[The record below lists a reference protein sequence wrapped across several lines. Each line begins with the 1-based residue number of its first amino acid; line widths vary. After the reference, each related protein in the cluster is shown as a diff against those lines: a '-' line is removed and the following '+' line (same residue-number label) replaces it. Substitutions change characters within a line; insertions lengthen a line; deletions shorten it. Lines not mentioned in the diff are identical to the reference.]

1 MFETLKNAF
10 KSKEIRVKIW
20 ITLALILVYRIGCYI
35 PIPTFNMFA
44 VTHSADT
51 SDFLSILNV
60 ITGGSMQNATL
71 FALGVLPFINS
82 SIIMQ
87 LLALVIPALEKMSKE
102 GEEGRKKLTQITR
115 IVAVVLAVVQAIG
128 IVVAFRYIN
137 VSYVND
143 KGQQV
148 SETLNGFATIF
159 SFESGAEN
167 PILTMAL
174 TIVMLVAGSVMVMW
188 LSERITEYG
197 IGNGTSIIIFI
208 GILSTAGTTMAE
220 SFKLVGNEWTYIW
233 NIIGFILVVVAVLA
247 FIVFMDGAERRI
259 TVQYSKQIKGNKMYG
274 GQSTYIPIRVNGSGV
289 MPIIFA
295 SSLLM
300 FPQMIIQLFF
310 SNTEA
315 AVWYAQYMGSG
326 TAVYYVLLALFILGF
341 SYFYA
346 QIQFNPEDVSKNIQQ
361 YGGFIPGIRAG
372 KPTSDFLKKIN
383 NRITFFGAVFLMCL
397 ALIPT
402 FIFRA
407 LAMGNG
413 TWAAPALPF
422 ANSFSATGLLIVVSV
437 ALELNKQ
444 LESQIMMKHYKG
456 FLK

>member
-10 KSKEIRVKIW
+10 KTKEIRVKIW
-20 ITLALILVYRIGCYI
+20 ITLAFILVYRIGCYI
-35 PIPTFNMFA
+35 PIPTFNMAAMQSSTAFN
-44 VTHSADT
+44 

-115 IVAVVLAVVQAIG
+115 IVAVVLAVIQAIG
-128 IVVAFRYIN
+128 IVVAFKSYFLN
-137 VSYVND
+137 V
-143 KGQQV
+143 
-148 SETLNGFATIF
+148 F
-159 SFESGAEN
+159 SFEEGADN

-174 TIVMLVAGSVMVMW
+174 TIVLLVAGSVMVMW

-208 GILSTAGTTMAE
+208 GILSTAGTTMAD
-220 SFKLVGNEWTYIW
+220 SFKLLGENWTYIW
-233 NIIGFILVVVAVLA
+233 NIIGFILIVVAVLT

-300 FPQMIIQLFF
+300 FPQMIISLFF
-310 SNTEA
+310 SGTQA
-315 AVWYAQYMGSG
+315 DVWYTNNMGSG

-402 FIFRA
+402 FLFRA
-407 LAMGNG
+407 LAMGDG
-413 TWAAPALPF
+413 TWAQPSLKF

>member
-35 PIPTFNMFA
+35 PILTFNVAAMQQAEAF
-44 VTHSADT
+44 S

-128 IVVAFRYIN
+128 IVVAFK
-137 VSYVND
+137 SYFIDV
-143 KGQQV
+143 
-148 SETLNGFATIF
+148 F
-159 SFESGAEN
+159 SFESGADN

-174 TIVMLVAGSVMVMW
+174 TIVLLVGGSVMVMW

-233 NIIGFILVVVAVLA
+233 NIIGFILVVVAVLT

-397 ALIPT
+397 SLIPT

>member
-10 KSKEIRVKIW
+10 KTKEIRVKI
-20 ITLALILVYRIGCYI
+20 IFTLLLILVYRIGCYI
-35 PIPTFNMFA
+35 PVPTIDSQQVMKAFES
-44 VTHSADT
+44 TG
-51 SDFLSILNV
+51 DFLGMLNMV
-60 ITGGSMQNATL
+60 TGSSLSQATL
-71 FALGVLPFINS
+71 FSLGILPFINS
-82 SIIMQ
+82 FIIMQ
-87 LLALVIPALEKMSKE
+87 LLSLIIPALERMSKE
-102 GEEGRKKLTQITR
+102 GEEGRQKFTQITR
-115 IVAVVLAVVQAIG
+115 IVAILLAVIQAIG
-128 IVVAFRYIN
+128 VVVMFNNGGII
-137 VSYVND
+137 
-143 KGQQV
+143 
-148 SETLNGFATIF
+148 SEGGSAIKPLFQYEVAAVANGSA
-159 SFESGAEN
+159 
-167 PILTMAL
+167 PILTMAI
-174 TIVMLVAGSVMVMW
+174 TIVILVAGSVMVMW

-208 GILSTAGTTMAE
+208 GILSTAGTSIADSLKM
-220 SFKLVGNEWTYIW
+220 VGDNWTYIW
-233 NIIGFILVVVAVLA
+233 NILGFILIVVGVLF
-247 FIVFMDGAERRI
+247 FIVWVDGAERRVA
-259 TVQYSKQIKGNKMYG
+259 VQYSKQVKGNKMYG
-274 GQSTYIPIRVNGSGV
+274 GQTTFIPIRVNGSGV

-295 SSLLM
+295 TSLLM

-315 AVWYAQYMGSG
+315 AGWYANYMGSG
-326 TAVYYVLLALFILGF
+326 TPVYYVLLALLILGF

-372 KPTSDFLKKIN
+372 KPTSDFLRKIN
-383 NRITFFGAVFLMCL
+383 NRITLFGAIFLML
-397 ALIPT
+397 ISLIPT

-407 LAMGNG
+407 LAMGEG
-413 TWAAPALPF
+413 SWSQPALPF

>member
-35 PIPTFNMFA
+35 PIPTFNIAAMQQAEAF
-44 VTHSADT
+44 S

-128 IVVAFRYIN
+128 IVVAFK
-137 VSYVND
+137 SYFIDV
-143 KGQQV
+143 
-148 SETLNGFATIF
+148 F
-159 SFESGAEN
+159 SFESGADN

-174 TIVMLVAGSVMVMW
+174 TIVLLVGGSVMVMW

-233 NIIGFILVVVAVLA
+233 NIIGFILVVVAVLT

-310 SNTEA
+310 SKTEA

-397 ALIPT
+397 SLIPT

>member
-10 KSKEIRVKIW
+10 KSKEIRVKIF

-35 PIPTFNMFA
+35 PIPTFNMASMQSSTAFN
-44 VTHSADT
+44 

-128 IVVAFRYIN
+128 IVVAFKSYFLN
-137 VSYVND
+137 V
-143 KGQQV
+143 
-148 SETLNGFATIF
+148 F
-159 SFESGAEN
+159 SFEEGADN

-174 TIVMLVAGSVMVMW
+174 TIVLLVAGSVMVMW

-220 SFKLVGNEWTYIW
+220 SFKLVGENWTYIW
-233 NIIGFILVVVAVLA
+233 NIIGFIILVVAVLT

-310 SNTEA
+310 STTEA
-315 AVWYAQYMGSG
+315 ASWYARYMGSG

-397 ALIPT
+397 SLIPT
-402 FIFRA
+402 FLFRA
-407 LAMGNG
+407 VAMGDG

>member
-10 KSKEIRVKIW
+10 KTKEIRVKIW
-20 ITLALILVYRIGCYI
+20 LTLALILVYRIGCYV
-35 PIPTFNMFA
+35 PVPTFNA
-44 VTHSADT
+44 VSMAGSDAMQ
-51 SDFLSILNV
+51 SDFLGILNV
-60 ITGGSMQNATL
+60 ITGGSMQNATI

-128 IVVAFRYIN
+128 IVVAFK
-137 VSYVND
+137 SYFLDV
-143 KGQQV
+143 
-148 SETLNGFATIF
+148 F
-159 SFESGAEN
+159 SFEASADN

-174 TIVMLVAGSVMVMW
+174 TIVILVAGSVMVMW

-233 NIIGFILVVVAVLA
+233 NIIGFILVVVAVLT

-274 GQSTYIPIRVNGSGV
+274 GQTTYIPIRVNGSGV

-310 SNTEA
+310 SDTSA
-315 AVWYAQYMGSG
+315 ATWYATYMGSG

-397 ALIPT
+397 SLIPT
-402 FIFRA
+402 FLFRA

-413 TWAAPALPF
+413 SWAAPALPF

-444 LESQIMMKHYKG
+444 LESQIMMKHYTG

>member
-35 PIPTFNMFA
+35 PIPTFNIAAMQQAEAF
-44 VTHSADT
+44 S

-128 IVVAFRYIN
+128 IVVAFK
-137 VSYVND
+137 SYFIDV
-143 KGQQV
+143 
-148 SETLNGFATIF
+148 F
-159 SFESGAEN
+159 SFESGADN

-174 TIVMLVAGSVMVMW
+174 TIVLLVGGSVMVMW

-233 NIIGFILVVVAVLA
+233 NIIGFILVVVAVLT

-372 KPTSDFLKKIN
+372 KPTSDFLRKIN

-397 ALIPT
+397 SLIPT

>member
-10 KSKEIRVKIW
+10 KSKEIRVKIF

-35 PIPTFNMFA
+35 PIPTFNMAAMQSSTAFN
-44 VTHSADT
+44 

-128 IVVAFRYIN
+128 IVVAFKSYFLN
-137 VSYVND
+137 V
-143 KGQQV
+143 
-148 SETLNGFATIF
+148 F
-159 SFESGAEN
+159 SFEEGADN

-174 TIVMLVAGSVMVMW
+174 TIVLLVAGSVMVMW

-220 SFKLVGNEWTYIW
+220 SFKLVGENWTYIW
-233 NIIGFILVVVAVLA
+233 NIIGFIILVVAVLT

-310 SNTEA
+310 SKTEA

-383 NRITFFGAVFLMCL
+383 NRITFFGAVFLMSL
-397 ALIPT
+397 SLIPT
-402 FIFRA
+402 FLFRA
-407 LAMGNG
+407 LAMGEG
-413 TWAAPALPF
+413 SWAAPALPF

>member
-35 PIPTFNMFA
+35 PIPTFNVAAMQQAEAF
-44 VTHSADT
+44 S

-128 IVVAFRYIN
+128 IVVAFK
-137 VSYVND
+137 SYFIDV
-143 KGQQV
+143 
-148 SETLNGFATIF
+148 F
-159 SFESGAEN
+159 SFESGADN

-174 TIVMLVAGSVMVMW
+174 TIVLLVGGSVMVMW

-233 NIIGFILVVVAVLA
+233 NIIGFILVVVAVLT

-397 ALIPT
+397 SLVPT

>member
-35 PIPTFNMFA
+35 PIPTFNVAAMQQAEAF
-44 VTHSADT
+44 S

-128 IVVAFRYIN
+128 IVVAFK
-137 VSYVND
+137 SYFIDV
-143 KGQQV
+143 
-148 SETLNGFATIF
+148 F
-159 SFESGAEN
+159 SFESGADN

-174 TIVMLVAGSVMVMW
+174 TIVLLVGGSVMVMW

-233 NIIGFILVVVAVLA
+233 NIIGFILVVVAVLT

-397 ALIPT
+397 SLIPT
-402 FIFRA
+402 FIVRA

>member
-10 KSKEIRVKIW
+10 KSKEIRVKIFF
-20 ITLALILVYRIGCYI
+20 TLLLVLVYRIGCYI
-35 PIPTFNMFA
+35 PVPTLDAQQISTVMQNA
-44 VTHSADT
+44 G
-51 SDFLSILNV
+51 DFLGVLSA

-71 FALGVLPFINS
+71 FALGILPFINAF
-82 SIIMQ
+82 IIME
-87 LLALVIPALEKMSKE
+87 LLTLVIPALERMSKE
-102 GEEGRKKLTQITR
+102 GETGRSKLTQITR
-115 IVAVVLAVVQAIG
+115 IVAIGLAVIQAIG
-128 IVVAFRYIN
+128 IVVMLYNSNGIRPLFPYEE
-137 VSYVND
+137 
-143 KGQQV
+143 G
-148 SETLNGFATIF
+148 SESAPVL
-159 SFESGAEN
+159 S
-167 PILTMAL
+167 MAL
-174 TIVMLVAGSVMVMW
+174 TIIILVGGSTMVMW

-208 GILSTAGTTMAE
+208 GILATAGTSIAGAIKTATE
-220 SFKLVGNEWTYIW
+220 EWTLVW
-233 NIIGFILVVVAVLA
+233 NIIGYILVVVAILA

-259 TVQYSKQIKGNKMYG
+259 AVQYSKQVKGNKVYG

-310 SNTEA
+310 SDTPA
-315 AVWYAQYMGSG
+315 AGWYARYMGTG
-326 TAVYYVLLALFILGF
+326 TPVYYVLLALLILGF

-346 QIQFNPEDVSKNIQQ
+346 QIQFNPDDVAKNLQQ
-361 YGGFIPGIRAG
+361 YGGYLPGIRPG
-372 KPTSDFLKKIN
+372 KPTSDFLRKIN
-383 NRITFFGAVFLMCL
+383 NRITLFGAIFLMIIS
-397 ALIPT
+397 LIPT
-402 FIFRA
+402 FIFLA
-407 LAMGNG
+407 LDGQYSG
-413 TWAAPALPF
+413 GGQSSLGL

>member
-35 PIPTFNMFA
+35 PISTFNIAAMQQAEAF
-44 VTHSADT
+44 S

-128 IVVAFRYIN
+128 IVVAFK
-137 VSYVND
+137 SYFIDV
-143 KGQQV
+143 
-148 SETLNGFATIF
+148 F
-159 SFESGAEN
+159 SFESGADN

-174 TIVMLVAGSVMVMW
+174 TIVLLVGGSVMVMW

-233 NIIGFILVVVAVLA
+233 NIIGFILVVVAVLT

-341 SYFYA
+341 SYFYT

-397 ALIPT
+397 SLIPT
-402 FIFRA
+402 FIFIA

>member
-10 KSKEIRVKIW
+10 KTKEIRVKIW
-20 ITLALILVYRIGCYI
+20 LTLALILVYRIGCYV
-35 PIPTFNMFA
+35 PVPTFDAASMANATEF
-44 VTHSADT
+44 SN
-51 SDFLSILNV
+51 DFLGILNV

-87 LLALVIPALEKMSKE
+87 LLALVIPALERLSKE
-102 GEEGRKKLTQITR
+102 GDEGREKLTQITR
-115 IVAVVLAVVQAIG
+115 IVAIVLAIVQAIG
-128 IVVAFRYIN
+128 IVVGFKAYIRP
-137 VSYVND
+137 
-143 KGQQV
+143 
-148 SETLNGFATIF
+148 IF
-159 SFESGAEN
+159 SFETSAEN

-174 TIVMLVAGSVMVMW
+174 TIVLLTAGSVMVMW

-208 GILSTAGTTMAE
+208 GILSTAGTTMAKA
-220 SFKLVGNEWTYIW
+220 FKMVGDNWVYIW
-233 NIIGFILVVVAVLA
+233 NILGFIALA
-247 FIVFMDGAERRI
+247 IAIFVFIVFMDGAERRI
-259 TVQYSKQIKGNKMYG
+259 AVQYSKQIKGNKMYG
-274 GQSTYIPIRVNGSGV
+274 GQTTYIPIRVNGSGV

-310 SNTEA
+310 NETDA
-315 AVWYAQYMGSG
+315 AVWYARYMGSG

-346 QIQFNPEDVSKNIQQ
+346 QIQFNPDDVSRNIQQ

-372 KPTSDFLKKIN
+372 KPTSDFLRKIN
-383 NRITFFGAVFLMCL
+383 NRITLFGALFLMIISL
-397 ALIPT
+397 VPT
-402 FIFRA
+402 FLFMA
-407 LAMGNG
+407 LSGQYSDPQYNLG
-413 TWAAPALPF
+413 F
-422 ANSFSATGLLIVVSV
+422 ASSFSATGLLIVVSV

>member
-35 PIPTFNMFA
+35 PIPTFNIAAMQQAEAF
-44 VTHSADT
+44 S

-128 IVVAFRYIN
+128 IVVAFK
-137 VSYVND
+137 SYFIDV
-143 KGQQV
+143 
-148 SETLNGFATIF
+148 F
-159 SFESGAEN
+159 SFESGADN

-174 TIVMLVAGSVMVMW
+174 TIVLLVGGSVMVMW

-233 NIIGFILVVVAVLA
+233 NIIGFILVVVAVLT

-397 ALIPT
+397 SLIPT

-444 LESQIMMKHYKG
+444 IESQIMMKHYKG